1 MPMPLEIATPAD
13 REVRITRTF
22 DAPREL
28 VWDCHTRPELVR
40 RWITGWPGWSMVVCE
55 IDLRPGGRY
64 RYVLSGPAGE
74 EMGWGGT
81 FRELMRPEFITATE
95 LFDEDWTGGE
105 TLVTTRFEEAEGST
119 TVTVSV
125 VYASREARDG
135 ALATGMT
142 DGMEASYRLLDK
154 VLAEQTSA

>member
-1 MPMPLEIATPAD
+1 MPPPLEIETPAD
-13 REVRITRTF
+13 REVRIKRGF

-40 RWITGWPGWSMVVCE
+40 RWLFGPPGWSMLVCE

-64 RYVLSGPAGE
+64 RYVLRGPGSK
-74 EMGWGGT
+74 EMGWGGV
-81 FRELMRPEFITATE
+81 FREVLRPEFISATE

-105 TLVTTRFEEAEGST
+105 TLVSTRFEESEGRT

-125 VYASREARDG
+125 VYSSKEARDG

-142 DGMEASYRLLDK
+142 TGMEAGYRQLDQL
-154 VLAEQTSA
+154 LAEQQVS